1 MNDLVRADELRIL
14 YVGMAGGVCGMRAE
28 ALRSLGH
35 HLVTVPAEVPRGY
48 WRFQLYRVGS
58 RLGRPPDVL
67 GANRAIL
74 RAASRRMFDL
84 LWVDKGRSI
93 RPATL
98 ARVRALHPQSVLVTY
113 SPDDMMNPDN
123 QTAAYLSS
131 IPQYD
136 LHVTTKSY
144 NVPELTERGA
154 RDAMFVD
161 NAYDPATHRP
171 LPLSA
176 EEKQRYE
183 AEVGFIGGFEEER
196 AREMA
201 HLAENGVPV
210 TVRGY
215 QWDQL
220 PDRPSALRV
229 VNRRVDGDEYAKAIC
244 GTKINLGFLRKINR
258 DLQTTRS
265 IEIPACGAFLLAERT
280 EEHLGLFKEG
290 EEAEFFSTRE
300 ELLQKCRYYLEHDEK
315 RERIAGAGRARCVGD
330 DYSNAGRLRQVL
342 NRLQPLLQQRVRSR
356 PGTS

>member
-1 MNDLVRADELRIL
+1 MTDLVRADELRIL

-35 HLVTVPAEVPRGY
+35 DLVTVPAEVPRGY
-48 WRFQLYRVGS
+48 WRFQLYRIGS

-176 EEKQRYE
+176 EEKQTYE

-210 TVRGY
+210 TVWGY

-220 PDRPSALRV
+220 PDRPTALRV

-244 GTKINLGFLRKINR
+244 GAKINLGFLRKINR

-315 RERIAGAGRARCVGD
+315 RERIASAGRARCVGD
-330 DYSNAGRLRQVL
+330 DYSNAGRLREVL
-342 NRLQPLLQQRVRSR
+342 NRLQPLLQQRGRSK
-356 PGTS
+356 PVTS